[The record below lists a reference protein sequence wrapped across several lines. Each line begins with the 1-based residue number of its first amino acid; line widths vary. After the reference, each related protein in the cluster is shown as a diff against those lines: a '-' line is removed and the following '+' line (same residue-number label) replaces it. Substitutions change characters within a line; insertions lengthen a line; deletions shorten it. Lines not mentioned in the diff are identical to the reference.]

1 MILCIGESAQTREAK
16 QACAFIKKQLDDDLK
31 GIYENELDSVII
43 AYEPIWAIGTGK
55 VPTNRDIT
63 KMIDSIR
70 KEIEYLYSEK
80 AGKNTKIV
88 YGGSVNMNNFKKI
101 LENQTVNGVLVGGAC
116 LDVDTFAVMCRENF

>member
-1 MILCIGESAQTREAK
+1 M
-16 QACAFIKKQLDDDLK
+16 
-31 GIYENELDSVII
+31 V
-43 AYEPIWAIGTGK
+43 
-55 VPTNRDIT
+55 
-63 KMIDSIR
+63 DSIR

-80 AGKNTKIV
+80 AGKSTKIV